1 MKLSDNL
8 NQSEGL
14 MVLRGNVKILD
25 DKGNVEL
32 DQDNAITDY
41 FRRILMAKLFNDI
54 TSSFSDLE
62 GVTGEAPGNISS
74 EATNGFIS
82 DIKFGA
88 GSSANIGAKASK
100 TDEKLIAPIP
110 DVLSGNS
117 DEPLYINTSIFEG
130 LGVHF
135 NFVDLNIQ
143 FTSDLINNDTKTYI
157 LGELGIF
164 YTTDKNAN
172 AQTTKKM
179 LTHLYFDPIFFEPDT
194 SKKIIY
200 TIYFY

>member
-8 NQSEGL
+8 KQSEGL

-41 FRRILMAKLFNDI
+41 FRKILMAKLFNDI
-54 TSSFSDLE
+54 TTEYTDLE
-62 GVTGEAPGNISS
+62 GVTSDITGNISN
-74 EATNGFIS
+74 EAKNGFIS
-82 DIKFGA
+82 HIKFGA

-100 TDEKLIAPIP
+100 LDDKLIAPIS
-110 DVLSGNS
+110 DELSGS
-117 DEPLYINTSIFEG
+117 PDEPLYINTSIFEG
-130 LGVHF
+130 LGVDF
-135 NFVDLNIQ
+135 DFGDLKIQ
-143 FTSDLINNDTKTYI
+143 FSSDLINNDTKTYI

-164 YTTDKNAN
+164 YS
-172 AQTTKKM
+172 TTKEVDAPIKNM

>member
-8 NQSEGL
+8 KQSEGL

-41 FRRILMAKLFNDI
+41 FRKILMAKLLNDI
-54 TSSFSDLE
+54 IIKYTDLE
-62 GVTGEAPGNISS
+62 GITGEAPDNISV

-100 TDEKLIAPIP
+100 TDDKLIAPIP
-110 DVLSGNS
+110 DVLSDNS
-117 DEPLYINTSIFEG
+117 EDPLYINTSIFEG
-130 LGVHF
+130 LGVDF
-135 NFVDLNIQ
+135 DFGDLKIQ
-143 FTSDLINNDTKTYI
+143 FSSDLINNDTKTYI

-164 YTTDKNAN
+164 YSTEKTAS
-172 AQTTKKM
+172 AQTKKM

-194 SKKIIY
+194 NKKIIY

>member
-8 NQSEGL
+8 KQSEGL

-41 FRRILMAKLFNDI
+41 FRRILMAKLLNDI
-54 TSSFSDLE
+54 TISFSDLE
-62 GVTGEAPGNISS
+62 GISGEAPDNISTD
-74 EATNGFIS
+74 ATNGLIS

-100 TDEKLIAPIP
+100 TDNKLIAPIP
-110 DVLSGNS
+110 DVLSDS
-117 DEPLYINTSIFEG
+117 PDDPLYINTSIFEG
-130 LGVHF
+130 LGVEF
-135 NFVDLNIQ
+135 NFSDLKIQ
-143 FTSDLINNDTKTYI
+143 FSSDLINNDTKTYI

-164 YTTDKNAN
+164 YSTTKEVN
-172 AQTTKKM
+172 AQTKKM

-194 SKKIIY
+194 NKKIIY

>member
-8 NQSEGL
+8 SQSEGL

-41 FRRILMAKLFNDI
+41 FRQILMAKLFNDI
-54 TSSFSDLE
+54 TDSFSDLE
-62 GVTGEAPGNISS
+62 GVTGTAPGSTLA

-100 TDEKLIAPIP
+100 TDNKLIAPIP
-110 DVLSGNS
+110 DVLSDNS
-117 DEPLYINTSIFEG
+117 DDPLYINTSIFEG
-130 LGVHF
+130 LGVDF
-135 NFVDLNIQ
+135 NFSDLKIQ
-143 FTSDLINNDTKTYI
+143 FSSDLINNDTKTYI

-164 YTTDKNAN
+164 YSTNKTTDAQKN
-172 AQTTKKM
+172 M

-194 SKKIIY
+194 NKKIIY

>member
-8 NQSEGL
+8 SQSEGL

-41 FRRILMAKLFNDI
+41 FRKILMAKLLNDI
-54 TSSFSDLE
+54 TGSWIDLQ
-62 GVTGEAPGNISS
+62 GITGEAPDNISV

-100 TDEKLIAPIP
+100 TDDKLIAPIP
-110 DVLSGNS
+110 DVLSDSS

-130 LGVHF
+130 LGVAF
-135 NFVDLNIQ
+135 DFTDLKIQ
-143 FTSDLINNDTKTYI
+143 FSSDLINNDTKTYI

-164 YTTDKNAN
+164 YSITKDVD
-172 AQTTKKM
+172 AQKKM

>member
-8 NQSEGL
+8 KQSEGL

-41 FRRILMAKLFNDI
+41 FRRILMAKLLNDI
-54 TSSFSDLE
+54 TISFTDLE
-62 GVTGEAPGNISS
+62 GITGEAPDNISV

-100 TDEKLIAPIP
+100 TDNKLIAPIP
-110 DVLSGNS
+110 EVLSDNS
-117 DEPLYINTSIFEG
+117 GDPLYINTSIFEG
-130 LGVHF
+130 LGVDF
-135 NFVDLNIQ
+135 DFSDLKIQ
-143 FTSDLINNDTKTYI
+143 FSSDLINNDTKTYI

-164 YTTDKNAN
+164 YSTDKVDT
-172 AQTTKKM
+172 QTKKM

>member
-8 NQSEGL
+8 KQSEGL

-41 FRRILMAKLFNDI
+41 FRRILMAKLLNDI
-54 TSSFSDLE
+54 TGSFTDLQ
-62 GVTGEAPGNISS
+62 GISGEAPGSISS

-100 TDEKLIAPIP
+100 TDDKLIAPIL
-110 DVLSGNS
+110 DELSDGS
-117 DEPLYINTSIFEG
+117 GDPLYINTSIFEG
-130 LGVHF
+130 LGVAF
-135 NFVDLNIQ
+135 DFDELKIQ
-143 FTSDLINNDTKTYI
+143 FSSDLINNDTKTYI

-164 YTTDKNAN
+164 YSTTKEVD
-172 AQTTKKM
+172 AQTKM